1 MDSAF
6 LQKSSRHKGLPLL
19 APGPLVLQSLC
30 LDDMGPWPWL
40 LQNRHL
46 QRAPRRQLHGAGLQ
60 LLPYNFFAGA

>member
-30 LDDMGPWPWL
+30 LDDMGPWPW
-40 LQNRHL
+40 
-46 QRAPRRQLHGAGLQ
+46 RRQLHGAGLQ